1 MDSFFLPAFRINLYF
16 CQKHTPKAAN
26 FMFRLVLP
34 VVKVPWW
41 FLGVQYSFNLGYLL
55 LSLLISFFIDYK
67 ALSDIFKC

>member
-1 MDSFFLPAFRINLYF
+1 
-16 CQKHTPKAAN
+16 
-26 FMFRLVLP
+26 MFRLVLP